1 VVINLQ
7 ELLRNTLEWV
17 NSLGAAGAVGF
28 IAIYIISTI
37 AFIPAAILTLGAG
50 VIFGVVWGS
59 VYVFVGATLGSI
71 AAFLIG
77 RYLIRDWMV
86 QKIAGNA
93 KFLALDAAMGKSG
106 FKLVLLTRLSPVFPF
121 NFLNYAFGVTKI
133 SLADYSWASIGMIP
147 GTIMYVYIGSLAV
160 SIAALG
166 QGKPSI
172 NSGNSGLQ
180 WAIQIFGLVATL
192 AVTIYSARLA
202 QKALAAT
209 IEE

>member
-1 VVINLQ
+1 MVINLQ

-28 IAIYIISTI
+28 IVIYIISTI

-59 VYVFVGATLGSI
+59 VYVFVGAILGSI

-147 GTIMYVYIGSLAV
+147 GTIMYVYIGSLAG

-180 WAIQIFGLVATL
+180 WTIQIFGLVATL

>member
-17 NSLGAAGAVGF
+17 NSLGAAGAIGF
-28 IAIYIISTI
+28 IVIYIISTI

-86 QKIAGNA
+86 QKIAGNT

-133 SLADYSWASIGMIP
+133 SLADYTWASIGMIP
-147 GTIMYVYIGSLAV
+147 GTIMYVYIGSLAG

-166 QGKPSI
+166 QGKPLI

-180 WAIQIFGLVATL
+180 WTIQIFGLVATL

-202 QKALAAT
+202 QKALAET
-209 IEE
+209 IQE